1 MHKTSAQNAHKTAQ
15 SPAHNPPLPRRGRG
29 CVHGVVQALG
39 TVHSETAREAT
50 RRALEKASPGL
61 LAFLDLAKA
70 KFPASRLVGLS
81 VQDEQGQWKG
91 QGELKDAR

>member
-61 LAFLDLAKA
+61 LAWCRSCRRIHMAAMRAASKA
-70 KFPASRLVGLS
+70 A
-81 VQDEQGQWKG
+81 
-91 QGELKDAR
+91 